1 LPKVSIPRSV
11 LLCPFYHEPQS
22 TTGGNVMPW
31 AKVDDQFTDHV
42 KVVGLSLAARGMWLC
57 GLVYAARRSTDGF
70 IPASIPQR
78 EAAGEDAAPYVQEL
92 LDAGLWDRA
101 DGGYQIHD
109 YLKYN
114 PSKADTTAKREAISA
129 ARSDAGK
136 RGADNRW
143 HGNDDCTD
151 DGKPMANGIANV
163 SQTDGPV
170 PVPLPVTPKAR
181 NPVPVDSA
189 AKPPKPKRQQVP
201 ADWQPDKDGVTF
213 AQSKGVAEIVT
224 EVERFRDFHRAKGN
238 TFLDIPAAWRTW
250 CGNYRE
256 YNRSKPNG
264 NGRGPKGPDFAE
276 RARQMEAAE
285 RAAIGD
291 GR

>member
-1 LPKVSIPRSV
+1 
-11 LLCPFYHEPQS
+11 
-22 TTGGNVMPW
+22 MPW

-114 PSKADTTAKREAISA
+114 PSKDDLDAVRI
-129 ARSDAGK
+129 ARSEAGAK
-136 RGADNRW
+136 GAESRW
-143 HGNDDCTD
+143 GN
-151 DGKPMANGIANV
+151 KPMANAMANAMANG
-163 SQTDGPV
+163 SQTDAPYPYPIPIPV
-170 PVPLPVTPKAR
+170 SPAHIPDPDPVVIADKPQKSPRKR
-181 NPVPVDSA
+181 RMVPD
-189 AKPPKPKRQQVP
+189 
-201 ADWQPDKDGVTF
+201 DWQPDDKGREFARGKGMDTDAVIDNEVT
-213 AQSKGVAEIVT
+213 
-224 EVERFRDFHRAKGN
+224 RFRDWHLSKG
-238 TFLDIPAAWRTW
+238 TLFLDIPAAWRTW

-285 RAAIGD
+285 RAAMEA